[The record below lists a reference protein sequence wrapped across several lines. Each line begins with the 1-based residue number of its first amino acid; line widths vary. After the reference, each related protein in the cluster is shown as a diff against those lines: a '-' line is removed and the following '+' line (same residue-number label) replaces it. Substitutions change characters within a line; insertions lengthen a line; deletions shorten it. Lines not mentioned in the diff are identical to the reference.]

1 MEDAEIAI
9 DPALLKNLDP
19 NSPLTFGKMQELIAM
34 QRLVNQQQRLR
45 EINRGPAIGNANLL
59 SLCSSN
65 SSLMASFLIAAPIS
79 SNGNQLNQLPFAQQT
94 LAFPSTC
101 NERLSQLVGD
111 IFIGNE
117 MIPQVLDLPPDYPLE
132 LTYR

>member
-1 MEDAEIAI
+1 MEAAEIAI

-65 SSLMASFLIAAPIS
+65 SSLVTSFFNCSAY
-79 SNGNQLNQLPFAQQT
+79 F
-94 LAFPSTC
+94 FKW
-101 NERLSQLVGD
+101 
-111 IFIGNE
+111 
-117 MIPQVLDLPPDYPLE
+117 
-132 LTYR
+132 

>member
-45 EINRGPAIGNANLL
+45 EINRGPAIGNTNLL
-59 SLCSSN
+59 SLV
-65 SSLMASFLIAAPIS
+65 F
-79 SNGNQLNQLPFAQQT
+79 F
-94 LAFPSTC
+94 
-101 NERLSQLVGD
+101 
-111 IFIGNE
+111 
-117 MIPQVLDLPPDYPLE
+117 
-132 LTYR
+132 